1 VHMYV
6 GNGKTI
12 DTSHSPTFGV
22 MQGAHT

>member
-1 VHMYV
+1 MYV

-22 MQGAHT
+22 MQGAHK